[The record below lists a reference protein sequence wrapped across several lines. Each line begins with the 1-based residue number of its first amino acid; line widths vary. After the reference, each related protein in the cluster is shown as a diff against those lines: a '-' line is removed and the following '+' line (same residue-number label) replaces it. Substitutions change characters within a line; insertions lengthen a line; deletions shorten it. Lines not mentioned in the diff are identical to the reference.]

1 MNNIHQQK
9 WFRQTLRYLALA
21 VLIAPLLA
29 LNGCASKKS
38 LDGGASDGGGGA
50 LFRLGLP
57 F

>member
-1 MNNIHQQK
+1 MKNTDQQK

-21 VLIAPLLA
+21 VLITPLLA

-38 LDGGASDGGGGA
+38 LDGGASDSGGGA
-50 LFRLGLP
+50 LFQLGLP